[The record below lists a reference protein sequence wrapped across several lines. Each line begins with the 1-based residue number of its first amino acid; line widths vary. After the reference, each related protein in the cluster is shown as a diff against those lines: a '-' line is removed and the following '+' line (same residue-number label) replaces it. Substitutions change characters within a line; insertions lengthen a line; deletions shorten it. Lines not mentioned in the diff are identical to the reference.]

1 MTIPT
6 YLPYFIAAGTVAVLI
21 AIFYG
26 LNRALADAH
35 WPAADRTRTL
45 RVSAVILLGWLAAAI
60 TLSAMGIYHVT
71 SGDRPTIQ
79 YGILLPILIGA
90 LMIWRSEAT
99 KRVLHA
105 VPQQWLVGVQLFRAL
120 GAIFLILSATGTLPR
135 LFALPAGLGDTVVG
149 LLAPVVGLAY
159 ARAPHKAAGLVAA
172 WNVLGLLD
180 LIDALGLGFLTAPS
194 RYALE
199 VQPTSDLMTVLPL
212 VLVPVYLVPLFFV
225 LHLASLAKLRREAVA
240 SRARPR
246 CRRPGIG
253 LQKPQLRLQGVE
265 VRSDVTV
272 KWSGNLAKT
281 SSFRWRDSILRFGS
295 AKRDLVQKLR
305 GLACHPGGTRRSEA
319 FHHFALPQPSS

>member
-1 MTIPT
+1 MTVPT
-6 YLPYFIAAGTVAVLI
+6 YLPYFMAAGTVVVLI

-26 LNRALADAH
+26 LNRALVDAH

-71 SGDRPTIQ
+71 SGDMPTIQ

-99 KRVLHA
+99 KRIIAA
-105 VPQQWLVGVQLFRAL
+105 VPQQWLVGVQFFRAL

-135 LFALPAGLGDTVVG
+135 LFALPAGLGDTVIG

-180 LIDALGLGFLTAPS
+180 LIDALGARFHDCAVS
-194 RYALE
+194 YALE

-212 VLVPVYLVPLFFV
+212 VLIPVYLVPLFFV
-225 LHLASLAKLRREAVA
+225 LHLASLAKLRREAGATPGHGRVA
-240 SRARPR
+240 DARA
-246 CRRPGIG
+246 
-253 LQKPQLRLQGVE
+253 
-265 VRSDVTV
+265 
-272 KWSGNLAKT
+272 
-281 SSFRWRDSILRFGS
+281 
-295 AKRDLVQKLR
+295 
-305 GLACHPGGTRRSEA
+305 
-319 FHHFALPQPSS
+319 

>member
-6 YLPYFIAAGTVAVLI
+6 YLPYFVATGTIAVLI
-21 AIFYG
+21 AILYG

-35 WPAADRTRTL
+35 WSAADRTRTL

-71 SGDRPTIQ
+71 SSDRPTIQ

-90 LMIWRSEAT
+90 LMIWRWEAA

-120 GAIFLILSATGTLPR
+120 GAIFVILSATGTLPR
-135 LFALPAGLGDTVVG
+135 LFALPAGVGDVVIG
-149 LLAPVVGLAY
+149 LSAPVVGLAY

-172 WNVLGLLD
+172 WNVLGILD

-199 VQPTSDLMTVLPL
+199 VQPTSDLMTMLPL
-212 VLVPVYLVPLFFV
+212 VLIPVYLVPLFFV
-225 LHLASLAKLRREAVA
+225 FHLASLAKLSRETGASQTVA
-240 SRARPR
+240 
-246 CRRPGIG
+246 G
-253 LQKPQLRLQGVE
+253 LP
-265 VRSDVTV
+265 T
-272 KWSGNLAKT
+272 SGT
-281 SSFRWRDSILRFGS
+281 
-295 AKRDLVQKLR
+295 
-305 GLACHPGGTRRSEA
+305 PETRI
-319 FHHFALPQPSS
+319 PSPPPS